1 MVFEIPLFEIYWD
14 EEDIKSVN
22 EVIRRGTYWAT
33 GPEIEQFE
41 DKLSE
46 YIGLKHAVT
55 FNSGTSALHAVLLAH
70 GIKSGNEVIVPSF
83 TFTSTANA
91 PIFVGA
97 TPVFAEIEEKTY
109 GLDPEEVEEKITP
122 KTKAIIPIHYGGC
135 PCMIEELA
143 EIAEDYNLI
152 LIEDAA
158 ESLGSKVNNRSVG
171 SFGDTAMFSFCQNKI
186 ITTGEGGCIV
196 TDSGEIYDKLKLI
209 RSHGRL
215 ENVNYFSSPDIMDYK
230 ILGYNFRMST
240 MTAALGISQLKK
252 INKII
257 NLRRNIAA
265 IMTKKLSKINEI
277 ILPSPPTNYFSVY
290 QMYTIRVAENIRN
303 DLINHLTDRSIMSKI
318 YFPPIHLTSFYKEK
332 FGYDKGN
339 LPITEKIS
347 DQVISL
353 PIYPNLKIDQ
363 IHEIISGVL
372 EFWK

>member
-1 MVFEIPLFEIYWD
+1 
-14 EEDIKSVN
+14 
-22 EVIRRGTYWAT
+22 
-33 GPEIEQFE
+33 
-41 DKLSE
+41 
-46 YIGLKHAVT
+46 
-55 FNSGTSALHAVLLAH
+55 
-70 GIKSGNEVIVPSF
+70 
-83 TFTSTANA
+83 
-91 PIFVGA
+91 
-97 TPVFAEIEEKTY
+97 
-109 GLDPEEVEEKITP
+109 
-122 KTKAIIPIHYGGC
+122 
-135 PCMIEELA
+135 
-143 EIAEDYNLI
+143 
-152 LIEDAA
+152 
-158 ESLGSKVNNRSVG
+158 
-171 SFGDTAMFSFCQNKI
+171 
-186 ITTGEGGCIV
+186 
-196 TDSGEIYDKLKLI
+196 
-209 RSHGRL
+209 
-215 ENVNYFSSPDIMDYK
+215 MDYK
-230 ILGYNFRMST
+230 TLGYNFRMST